1 MEFFVMYTTVR
12 KKADKYFKINK
23 IRNKYII
30 DIKKIISEEELQP
43 NDKTYLKIIIF
54 NRIQQAIERKKNI
67 YYIPDFDQDFSID
80 KLLNLKR
87 LLEDSNF
94 NILVFLDDFKKNPTV
109 LDDAFA
115 RLDKFSNSQILKDY

>member
-1 MEFFVMYTTVR
+1 MYTTVR